1 MATLRPSPVDS
12 DEAHAL
18 LAEYFGM
25 RAASFP
31 GAYRPTFPDPAQ
43 FEPPEGV
50 FLIVEDDE
58 GQPVGCGG
66 IRRIDDGPAG
76 RRYEV
81 KHLYL
86 RPQTR
91 GRGWGRQLLDALER
105 RAHQWD
111 ATQLVLDTHHTLEAA
126 GGLYARSGFVL
137 IDPYNDNPNATRWY
151 AKTLR

>member
-1 MATLRPSPVDS
+1 MATLRPAPVDS
-12 DEAHAL
+12 GEAHTL
-18 LAEYFGM
+18 LTEYFGM

-31 GAYRPTFPDPAQ
+31 GAYRPTFPERAR

-50 FLIVEDDE
+50 FLIVDGDDE
-58 GQPVGCGG
+58 QPVGCGG

-86 RPQTR
+86 RPTSR
-91 GRGWGRQLLDALER
+91 GRGWGRLLLDELER
-105 RAHQWD
+105 RAREWD
-111 ATQLVLDTHHTLEAA
+111 AAELVLDTHHTLAAA
-126 GGLYARSGFVL
+126 GELYARSGFVA
-137 IDPYNDNPNATRWY
+137 IEAYNDNPNATRWY